1 MILFGASGHSKSVI
15 DIAESIGERIT
26 RIYDD
31 NPKVEAVC
39 HIPVQKFLAEPINT
53 NEAWIVSIGNNGNR
67 KKIVEKL
74 TKNFGLL
81 VHRTASVSSWSSL
94 GDGTVVMANAVINAC
109 SNVGE
114 HCIINSGAVVEHDC
128 ELGDYVH
135 VSPNVSLAG
144 GVMVGEGTHIGIG
157 ACVLP
162 EIRIG
167 KWATIGAGAV
177 IIEDVPEGAVVVG
190 NPGRVIRILTD

>member
-39 HIPVQKFLAEPINT
+39 HIPVQKFLAEPINA
-53 NEAWIVSIGNNGNR
+53 NEAWIVSIGNNRNR

-74 TKNFGLL
+74 TQHFGLL

-94 GDGTVVMANAVINAC
+94 DDGTVIMAKVVINA
-109 SNVGE
+109 NTAIGK

-128 ELGDYVH
+128 TLGDFVH
-135 VSPNVSLAG
+135 VSPNASLAG
-144 GVMVGEGTHIGIG
+144 GVIVGEGTHIGIG

-162 EIRIG
+162 EIKIG

-177 IIEDVPEGAVVVG
+177 IIRDVEDGAVVVG
-190 NPGRVIRILTD
+190 NPGRVINL

>member
-1 MILFGASGHSKSVI
+1 MILFGASGHAKSVI

-39 HIPVQKFLAEPINT
+39 NIPVQKFLAEPINT
-53 NEAWIVSIGNNGNR
+53 NEAWIVSIGSNRNR
-67 KKIVEKL
+67 KSVSEKL
-74 TKNFGLL
+74 TQPFGLL
-81 VHRTASVSSWSSL
+81 VHRTASVSSWAFL
-94 GDGTVVMANAVINAC
+94 GDGTVVMAKVVVNAGTRI
-109 SNVGE
+109 GK

-128 ELGDYVH
+128 TLGDFVH
-135 VSPNVSLAG
+135 VSPNASLAG
-144 GVMVGEGTHIGIG
+144 GVTVGEGTHIGIG

-162 EIRIG
+162 EINIG

-177 IIEDVPEGAVVVG
+177 IIKDVPDGAVVVG
-190 NPGRVIRILTD
+190 NPGRTIKNI